1 MIQKMFKALALAAVM
16 VGLAACSGTTNNLS
30 TEGKSV
36 GGTLA
41 EIFDRDKIIVG
52 VKTDYA
58 PYGFIDQ
65 NGKNAGLEIDIAY
78 YLAEAF
84 LGAEDKVEFVRVV
97 ASNRIELLKQGK
109 IDLVLATM
117 TDTTERR
124 QIIDFSENYYSAGT
138 GLMTRKDN
146 DVSSWDDLQGKRVCG
161 IQGSFYNKDLSEM
174 GIEMVNFPDTAEA
187 YIALKD
193 GRCIGFAYDNTAII
207 GKLLESEWA
216 EDWHQPLPVI
226 LAMPWGMGVRK
237 GDVELLDA
245 MNQAILKMEA
255 EGFIVEGEQRWN
267 IPATAYAQER
277 MERAQRLLA
286 E

>member
-1 MIQKMFKALALAAVM
+1 MFKALALAAVM

-161 IQGSFYNKDLSEM
+161 IQGSFYN
-174 GIEMVNFPDTAEA
+174 
-187 YIALKD
+187 
-193 GRCIGFAYDNTAII
+193 
-207 GKLLESEWA
+207 
-216 EDWHQPLPVI
+216 
-226 LAMPWGMGVRK
+226 
-237 GDVELLDA
+237 
-245 MNQAILKMEA
+245 
-255 EGFIVEGEQRWN
+255 
-267 IPATAYAQER
+267 
-277 MERAQRLLA
+277 
-286 E
+286 